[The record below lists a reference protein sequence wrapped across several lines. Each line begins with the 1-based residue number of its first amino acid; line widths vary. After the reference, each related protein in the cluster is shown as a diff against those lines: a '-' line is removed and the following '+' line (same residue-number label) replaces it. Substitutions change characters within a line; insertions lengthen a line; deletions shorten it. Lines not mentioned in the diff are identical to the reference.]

1 MWKFIPT
8 VVQPIQ
14 GDIGGIIRLL
24 LIEKY
29 SSASSVNFKC
39 AAADVPESLKTFA
52 PFFNLL
58 KVSVKKKSRYN
69 PPNYASSFFPFTEG
83 SPQIGLTVYV
93 QILYC
98 SRCLT
103 KLLVESKKPY
113 HETCCY
119 NIFSQVLWWKV

>member
-58 KVSVKKKSRYN
+58 KVSVKKKR
-69 PPNYASSFFPFTEG
+69 AG
-83 SPQIGLTVYV
+83 IIHQIMQAVF
-93 QILYC
+93 
-98 SRCLT
+98 SH
-103 KLLVESKKPY
+103 LLK
-113 HETCCY
+113 
-119 NIFSQVLWWKV
+119 VLRK